1 MRTRWLSVVV
11 WSGLLLTGCAS
22 KPVNGYGLA
31 EQAEQEIARQ
41 QAAEKSEPPNQP
53 GVYLSL
59 IQQMQQKGLYF
70 ASLAHIDAYERQ
82 WGGSPQSMLL
92 RAEAL
97 RLTAQ
102 PERSVEYYTKLL
114 GTPLGASGYRGLG
127 LLAGARGDFVVAE
140 RSLQKAT
147 ELDPTNPSLQSDL
160 GYARLRMGDV
170 EGARVPIM
178 QAAELDRNNS
188 KILSNL
194 ALFFM
199 VAGQQ
204 IEANQ
209 LIERTRLSLD
219 TRQAIYKEASLID
232 NNLRARSRPGAV
244 TTGLP
249 VPLSSDNTLAA
260 SQSLV
265 PPDAQQHGVPSGFL
279 ARMGQ

>member
-1 MRTRWLSVVV
+1 MAVCTS
-11 WSGLLLTGCAS
+11 LLLAGCAS

-31 EQAEQEIARQ
+31 EQAVQEIERQ
-41 QAAEKSEPPNQP
+41 QAAEKSTLPNQP

-82 WGGSPQSMLL
+82 WGASPQSTLL

-102 PERSVEYYTKLL
+102 PERSIEYYTKLL
-114 GTPLGASGYRGLG
+114 GTTLGASGFRGLG
-127 LLAGARGDFVVAE
+127 LLAGAKGDFPAAAK
-140 RSLQKAT
+140 SLQKAT
-147 ELDPTNPSLQSDL
+147 ELDPTNPLLQSDL

-170 EGARVPIM
+170 KGARVPIM
-178 QAAELDRNNS
+178 QAVELDRNNP

-199 VAGQQ
+199 VEGQQ
-204 IEANQ
+204 IEANEV
-209 LIERTRLSLD
+209 IEHTKMSLD
-219 TRQAIYKEASLID
+219 TRQAIYKEAALIEH
-232 NNLRARSRPGAV
+232 NARVRARSGAL
-244 TTGLP
+244 TTGES
-249 VPLSSDNTLAA
+249 VPLSFDSTLVT
-260 SQSLV
+260 SQGLV
-265 PPDAQQHGVPSGFL
+265 SPDVQQHGVPSGFL